1 MKLPNKVLSW
11 GLVAG
16 FALSLSI
23 ATGCTK
29 HPSEGQLRALEE
41 TKQAALS
48 AEQTLEQKKREK
60 SDLERQLEQKKREL
74 QKAKDEKEAV
84 KRRLGL

>member
-1 MKLPNKVLSW
+1 MKMPKTLLNW
-11 GLVAG
+11 GLLLG
-16 FALSLSI
+16 FTLSLASV
-23 ATGCTK
+23 GCTRR
-29 HPSEGQLRALEE
+29 PNEEQLRVLEE

-48 AEQTLEQKKREK
+48 AEQTVEQKRREK
-60 SDLERQLEQKKREL
+60 ADLERQLEQKKREL

>member
-1 MKLPNKVLSW
+1 MKLPNKVVSW
-11 GLVAG
+11 GLAAG
-16 FALSLSI
+16 FALSLGVS
-23 ATGCTK
+23 TGCTK
-29 HPSEGQLRALEE
+29 HPNEEQLQALEE

-74 QKAKDEKEAV
+74 QKAKDEQEAV